1 MKEGEGPP
9 LLPLASFSGDYV
21 HQQTSLNVVVRH
33 LNTDDSIE
41 QNFQTYK
48 QIAQDEDTT
57 NFISKKKDINSPSNR

>member
-1 MKEGEGPP
+1 MKEGEEPA

-33 LNTDDSIE
+33 LNTDESIE

-48 QIAQDEDTT
+48 
-57 NFISKKKDINSPSNR
+57 